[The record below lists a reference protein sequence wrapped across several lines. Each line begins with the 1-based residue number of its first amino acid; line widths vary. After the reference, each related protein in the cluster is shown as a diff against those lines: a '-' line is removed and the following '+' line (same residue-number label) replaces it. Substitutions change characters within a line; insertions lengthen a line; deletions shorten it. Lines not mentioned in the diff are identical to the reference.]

1 MIILLLYREKS
12 ACLTRWIVCIVD
24 EESTASILMV
34 EVTIL
39 GVKGKSVEENEGYVF
54 RNEAE
59 GNDIV

>member
-1 MIILLLYREKS
+1 
-12 ACLTRWIVCIVD
+12 
-24 EESTASILMV
+24 MV